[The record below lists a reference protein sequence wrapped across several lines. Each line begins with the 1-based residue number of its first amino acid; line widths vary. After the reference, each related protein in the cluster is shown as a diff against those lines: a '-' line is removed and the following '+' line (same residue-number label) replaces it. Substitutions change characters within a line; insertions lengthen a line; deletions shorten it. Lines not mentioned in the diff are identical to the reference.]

1 MAKRRTSKQI
11 KGLLA
16 QADAKVA
23 EGATV
28 EEVCKDLGV
37 SAPTYYAWRKK
48 HAESTGE
55 ADLNRRV
62 KELETENGRLRRVVA
77 DQAMEIVRLKE
88 DLGEY

>member
-1 MAKRRTSKQI
+1 MAKRRTNKQI
-11 KGLLA
+11 KELMA
-16 QADAKVA
+16 QADAKLA

-28 EEVCKDLGV
+28 EDVCKDLGV
-37 SAPTYYAWRKK
+37 SMPTYYAWRKK
-48 HAESTGE
+48 SGGQ
-55 ADLNRRV
+55 ADQVDLAKRV

>member
-48 HAESTGE
+48 HAEATGE
-55 ADLNRRV
+55 ADLHRRV

>member
-1 MAKRRTSKQI
+1 MARRRTGKQI
-11 KGLLA
+11 KELLG

-37 SAPTYYAWRKK
+37 SMPTYYAWRKK
-48 HAESTGE
+48 HGGHADA
-55 ADLNRRV
+55 ADLAGRV
-62 KELETENGRLRRVVA
+62 KDLETENGRLRRVVA